1 MIKQPLFLIIDAMS
15 QVYRAYYAIRGLAN
29 SQGIP
34 TNATYGFALML
45 NRLLEKFPPAYIA
58 MVFDS
63 TEPTARHIQYP
74 LYKATR
80 EKMPTDLGQQIPYIK
95 RFCGAMRVPMIEVPG
110 QEADDVI
117 GTIARRAHED
127 GLYPVIVTM
136 DKDLMQLVGEILVL
150 NTSRDDLLIGP
161 EQVKELFGVTPE
173 QIPDLLGLWGDSSD
187 NVPGAPGIG
196 EKGAKALIQRFGSL
210 EASLKRAD
218 EVTSK
223 RQRESLKEN
232 REQILMSKQLV
243 TLDTNVEVDLNWAE
257 FEAKPVD
264 REALLPLLREL
275 EFSGM
280 LKERLQSEDH
290 AAPVEV
296 IETDRAP
303 PIEEYFAFELAGDRI
318 SVWDGT
324 GSVCN
329 LPVAA
334 AASVLSNP
342 HIRKVTHN
350 VKIALL
356 RLRRIG
362 IELAPPYDDPML
374 MAYLLMPN
382 RGRYGI
388 EDLATE
394 LFGETPGDGGVEWIH
409 RISEELRPKVEQEIE
424 TVYMDIEMPLV
435 PVLADVEWNGILL
448 DVPVLESMSVDMAK
462 QQEKLTARIYEL
474 ADCEFNI
481 NSPKQL
487 GEVLFEKLNLPRSRK
502 LRKSGQYS
510 TAVEVLEELA
520 HSYELPRLVLD
531 YRQLSKFKS
540 TYVDV
545 LPKLIDPNTK
555 RLHTSFNQAGAAT
568 GRLSSSNPNLQNIPI
583 RTNMGREIRSAF
595 IPREGTTML
604 SADYSQVELRILAH
618 MSGDAGL
625 IEAFRNDVDIH
636 RSTAAE
642 VLGVPAEEVTSEQ
655 RGRAKAVNFGI
666 VYGQT
671 PFGLAQQLGIGR
683 GEAEEFIDR
692 YFNRHP
698 GVRDYIENSLVEAR
712 ETGMTRTLFGRHR
725 QIPEINSR
733 NRMRRSMAERMAI
746 NAPLQ
751 GTAADIIKLAM
762 IRIANE
768 LREGKLE
775 TRMVLQIHDE
785 LIFEVPESEMEVV
798 ELVRDWM
805 SGVAELKVPLVVDT
819 KAGPNWKDL
828 TATPAQV

>member
-15 QVYRAYYAIRGLAN
+15 QVFRAYYAIRGLAS
-29 SQGIP
+29 SQGVP

-45 NRLLEKFPPAYIA
+45 NRVLEKFPPAYIA

-63 TEPTARHIQYP
+63 AEPTARHIQYP

-95 RFCGAMRVPMIEVPG
+95 RFCAAMQVAMIEVPG

-117 GTIARRAHED
+117 GTIARRARKD
-127 GLYPVIVTM
+127 DLYPVIVTV

-161 EQVKELFGVTPE
+161 DQVEELFGVTPE

-196 EKGAKALIQRFGSL
+196 EKGAKALIKRFGSL
-210 EASLKRAD
+210 EACLEHAD

-243 TLDTNVEVDLNWAE
+243 TIDTNVQVDLNWAE
-257 FEAKPVD
+257 FEAKPAD
-264 REALLPLLREL
+264 RDALVPLLREL

-280 LKERLQSEDH
+280 LKEQLQSVQES
-290 AAPVEV
+290 APVEI
-296 IETDRAP
+296 IETDEAP
-303 PIEEYFAFELAGDRI
+303 DIGDYFAFELADDRI
-318 SVWDGT
+318 SVWDGK
-324 GSVCN
+324 GSVYH

-334 AASVLSNP
+334 ASSLLSNP
-342 HIRKVTHN
+342 DIRKVTHN
-350 VKIALL
+350 VKTALL
-356 RLRRIG
+356 RLRKRG
-362 IELAPPYDDPML
+362 IDMAPPYDDPML
-374 MAYLLMPN
+374 MAYLLIPN

-388 EDLATE
+388 EDLTTE
-394 LFGETPGDGGVEWIH
+394 LFGEAAGVGGVEWIH
-409 RISEELRPKVEQEIE
+409 RISEELRPKVEHEVE
-424 TVYMDIEMPLV
+424 TVYTDLEMPLV
-435 PVLADVEWNGILL
+435 PVLAGIEWDGILL
-448 DVPVLESMSVDMAK
+448 DVPVLESMSGDMAE
-462 QQEKLTARIYEL
+462 QQVKLRARIYEL

-520 HSYELPRLVLD
+520 ESHELPRLVLD

-545 LPKLIDPNTK
+545 LPKLIDPKTK

-583 RTNMGREIRSAF
+583 RTEMGREIRSAF

-625 IEAFRNDVDIH
+625 IDAFRNEADIH

-642 VLGVPAEEVTSEQ
+642 VLGVPAEEVDSEQ

-666 VYGQT
+666 VYGLT

-683 GEAEEFIDR
+683 DEAEEFIDR
-692 YFNRHP
+692 YFNRYP

-712 ETGMTRTLFGRHR
+712 ETGITRTLFGRHR

-733 NRMRRSMAERMAI
+733 NGMRRSMAERMAI

-762 IRIANE
+762 IRIADE
-768 LREGKLE
+768 LRERRLE

-785 LIFEVPESEMEVV
+785 LLFEVPESEMDVID
-798 ELVRDWM
+798 LVRDWM
-805 SGVAELKVPLVVDT
+805 SGVAVLKVPLVVDT
-819 KAGPNWKDL
+819 KTGPNWKGL
-828 TATPAQV
+828 K